1 MRFVLPG
8 DSDNDNDNDVNN
20 YDIKTTI
27 LMIVYLPYSYYQ
39 YLLLVL
45 PRVSMYGIYPILLH
59 SVMESSPSMSDDSN
73 DGIMIQ

>member
-8 DSDNDNDNDVNN
+8 DYDNDNDVSN

-45 PRVSMYGIYPILLH
+45 PTVSMYGIYPTLLP
-59 SVMESSPSMSDDSN
+59 SVMESSQSMSDDSN